1 MRTTGG
7 EAIIRSL
14 KAHNVDTVF
23 GIPGTHNL
31 AIYEALRQTD
41 GIRHILARHEQG
53 AAFMADGYARASG
66 QVGVCLS
73 TTGPAALNTLA
84 SLGTAFSDSSPVL
97 CIASQIPAAG
107 IGLDKGYLHE
117 CQDQLASFAPVTKWR
132 ARADTVDSIPAVMR
146 EAFNQMQT
154 GRPRPAA
161 VEIPCD
167 VLDASAALDASDD
180 LTGEQPSRLQ
190 PDAEQI
196 EQAAALLRAARRP
209 VIWAGGGAISS
220 AAAAELRHLAE
231 RLHAPVFTT
240 VLGKGALA
248 DDHPLAAGNALLH
261 PAARAFL
268 AECDLMLAVGT
279 RFTEEETDRWA
290 LRLPDSLIHIDI
302 DPEEIDRNYPATI
315 GIVADARAALQ
326 RINARLQGVS
336 TQENR
341 AAAEVANLRQRIW
354 RYCQTHAPEGVAL
367 VHTLR
372 SSLPRETIVVS
383 DLTVAAY
390 WCRRLL
396 DIYEPRT
403 NIYPWGFCTLGFG
416 LPAAIGAKVARPER
430 PVVVLCGD
438 GGFLFNCQ
446 ELAAAAQFDVPLVV
460 LIFNDAAYGVLR
472 PQQEVRYGGAHA
484 VDLVNPDFMT
494 LARAFG
500 VDGCRV
506 TSTEQLG
513 PAVAKAIEADRTT
526 LIELPGTLPWPI
538 MDPSARMFE
547 AEP

>member
-1 MRTTGG
+1 MRMSGG
-7 EAIIRSL
+7 EAVVRSL
-14 KAHNVDTVF
+14 AAHHVDTVF

-66 QVGVCLS
+66 QVGVCVS
-73 TTGPAALNTLA
+73 TTGPAALNTLT
-84 SLGTAFSDSSPVL
+84 SLGTAYSDSSPVL
-97 CIASQIPAAG
+97 CIASQIPAEG
-107 IGLDKGYLHE
+107 IGLDKGFLHE
-117 CQDQLASFAPVTKWR
+117 CHDQLGSFAPVTKWR
-132 ARADTVDSIPAVMR
+132 ARADTVAAIPEVMR
-146 EAFNQMQT
+146 EAFAQMQT
-154 GRPRPAA
+154 GRPRPTA

-167 VLDASAALDASDD
+167 VLDASDDVAITVAATAPR
-180 LTGEQPSRLQ
+180 LT
-190 PDAEQI
+190 PDAEQV
-196 EQAAALLRAARRP
+196 EQAARLLSAARRP
-209 VIWAGGGAISS
+209 VIWAGGGVISS
-220 AAAAELRHLAE
+220 DAGTELRQLAE
-231 RLHAPVFTT
+231 RLQAPIFTT
-240 VLGKGALA
+240 VLGKGAVA
-248 DDHPLAAGNALLH
+248 EDHPLAAGNALLH

-268 AECDLMLAVGT
+268 AECDIMLAVGT
-279 RFTEEETDRWA
+279 RFTEEETDRWG

-302 DPEEIDRNYPATI
+302 DPEEINRNYPATV

-326 RINARLQGVS
+326 EFNARLQNLGK
-336 TQENR
+336 QEHREAVEIANMR
-341 AAAEVANLRQRIW
+341 QEVW
-354 RYCQTHAPEGVAL
+354 RYCQARAPAGVEL
-367 VHTLR
+367 VQTLR
-372 SSLPRETIVVS
+372 TALPRETIMVS

-403 NIYPWGFCTLGFG
+403 YLYPWGFCTLGFG
-416 LPAAIGAKVARPER
+416 LPAAIGAKVARPDR

-446 ELAAAAQFDVPLVV
+446 ELAAAVQSKVPLVV
-460 LIFNDAAYGVLR
+460 LVFNDSAYGVLR

-484 VDLVNPDFMT
+484 VDLVNPDFMA
-494 LARAFG
+494 LAGAFG

-506 TSTEQLG
+506 TSIEQLG
-513 PAVAKAIEADRTT
+513 PTVAKAIEADKTT
-526 LIELPGTLPWPI
+526 VIELPGTLPWPI